1 MRLHPLGSFF
11 SYLSAIEL
19 YSLFYSIDISSNVI
33 VFLQELENHHL
44 DTGRNM
50 LKTMQLKPQVRQ
62 QLTLLLQRQNIE
74 EQELRLRHWMEME
87 KFYKGLGKSDLF
99 YFEQFL
105 LTGCILNKCLTLI

>member
-1 MRLHPLGSFF
+1 MIISLSFF
-11 SYLSAIEL
+11 
-19 YSLFYSIDISSNVI
+19 
-33 VFLQELENHHL
+33 QELENHHL

-87 KFYKGLGKSDLF
+87 KFYKGLGEINFTIKLSF
-99 YFEQFL
+99 IITFL
-105 LTGCILNKCLTLI
+105 NFF

>member
-1 MRLHPLGSFF
+1 MS
-11 SYLSAIEL
+11 STYEL
-19 YSLFYSIDISSNVI
+19 Y
-33 VFLQELENHHL
+33 LQELENHHL

-87 KFYKGLGKSDLF
+87 KFYKGLGKF
-99 YFEQFL
+99 MV
-105 LTGCILNKCLTLI
+105 CLQLEVFSLS